1 MKKILAAILAVLMVL
16 SIVSILASCGNSTTP
31 DPGKTTDTETKKQDD
46 GKTSETEGDSSVETI
61 AEPNIAKRDRDV
73 VLSVLHWTVNENWI
87 PWEEICL
94 YDFTGDAMD
103 DAIYGRTSELKEYY
117 GITLENE
124 YMHCHDM
131 IGKIKTMVS
140 SNSDEY
146 QLIVERTY
154 QMQFLMTEDVFANL
168 GTMTHVDLSQP
179 YWTRDSVNT
188 FTFGGVTLFAASDM
202 LLMDKSSTAAV
213 IFNTSIAND
222 HGWGGTYFYDL
233 ARDKQWTFEE
243 LVNCASE
250 AYVDLDGDTK
260 ISSGDIFG
268 AQGGDDPVHFILNGA
283 GELFCR
289 NTGDDNFLE
298 YTFEKER
305 CYDVVMDT
313 LDLLLYEDWYISD
326 RTASVENAFINNQV
340 LFDITRV
347 ETVNKYRI
355 MEQDYGILPIPLY
368 DDAQNGQYY
377 SEISPHHDSVMAVPH
392 TATANDEQEE
402 AIGAALEELAY
413 ISHLT
418 VYPTLYD
425 VVISGKGTR
434 DQESKEMLNIIFDS
448 RVYDIGIIYDFA
460 TFANITLRMA
470 NTGLDNIATRYEE
483 CKKTIEIELA
493 QVVEQLHSL
502 VD

>member
-233 ARDKQWTFEE
+233 ARDKQC
-243 LVNCASE
+243 L
-250 AYVDLDGDTK
+250 
-260 ISSGDIFG
+260 
-268 AQGGDDPVHFILNGA
+268 
-283 GELFCR
+283 
-289 NTGDDNFLE
+289 
-298 YTFEKER
+298 
-305 CYDVVMDT
+305 
-313 LDLLLYEDWYISD
+313 
-326 RTASVENAFINNQV
+326 
-340 LFDITRV
+340 
-347 ETVNKYRI
+347 
-355 MEQDYGILPIPLY
+355 
-368 DDAQNGQYY
+368 
-377 SEISPHHDSVMAVPH
+377 
-392 TATANDEQEE
+392 
-402 AIGAALEELAY
+402 
-413 ISHLT
+413 
-418 VYPTLYD
+418 
-425 VVISGKGTR
+425 
-434 DQESKEMLNIIFDS
+434 
-448 RVYDIGIIYDFA
+448 
-460 TFANITLRMA
+460 
-470 NTGLDNIATRYEE
+470 
-483 CKKTIEIELA
+483 
-493 QVVEQLHSL
+493 
-502 VD
+502 

>member
-1 MKKILAAILAVLMVL
+1 
-16 SIVSILASCGNSTTP
+16 
-31 DPGKTTDTETKKQDD
+31 TETKKQDD
-46 GKTSETEGDSSVETI
+46 GKTSETESDSSVETI
-61 AEPNIAKRDRDV
+61 AEPAIAKRDRDT
-73 VLSVLHWTVNENWI
+73 VLSVLHWTVNESWI

-94 YDFTGDAMD
+94 YDFTGDSMD

-124 YMHCHDM
+124 YMNCHEM

-140 SNSDEY
+140 SNADEY
-146 QLIVERTY
+146 QMIVERTY

-168 GTMTHVDLSQP
+168 GTMSHVDLSQP

-222 HGWGGTYFYDL
+222 HGWGGTYFYDKVK
-233 ARDKQWTFEE
+233 DKEWTLEE
-243 LVNCASE
+243 LVDCAAD

-260 ISSGDIFG
+260 VSSGDIFG
-268 AQGGDDPVHFILNGA
+268 AQGGDDPVHFIFNGA

-289 NTGDDNFLE
+289 NTGDDKFLE

-305 CYDVVMDT
+305 CYDVVTDT
-313 LDLLLYEDWYISD
+313 LELLLYEDWYISD
-326 RTASVENAFINNQV
+326 RTASVENAFTNNQV

-368 DDAQNGQYY
+368 DDVQNGQYY
-377 SEISPHHDSVMAVPH
+377 SEISPHHDSVLAIPH

-418 VYPTLYD
+418 VYPVLYD

-434 DQESKEMLNIIFDS
+434 DQESKEMLKIIFDS

-470 NTGLDNIATRYEE
+470 EHGKHNIVSEYEG
-483 CKKTIEIELA
+483 CRKTIEIELG